1 MYFCPDSLKN
11 DGVIVLIFR
20 ESVSFC
26 ELLLFQL
33 LSDYPFLCCFRV
45 MRDIKADTLTSS
57 QLKPTDSSSIDSS
70 WLLVSDAVRGAVSTA
85 HHLLS
90 CFKRPRT
97 QRLQIVL
104 ETFLGSGQEIRFL
117 RTSADLQR
125 I

>member
-1 MYFCPDSLKN
+1 
-11 DGVIVLIFR
+11 
-20 ESVSFC
+20 
-26 ELLLFQL
+26 
-33 LSDYPFLCCFRV
+33 